1 MSEHE
6 LNQYLDWQD
15 KCYEEDTC
23 PPPHLQTA
31 DKIFNRMIAL
41 DRNPNSAYLEIEPAQ
56 IRIILNSLVSKDE
69 TDEQIAKRKIF
80 DYISEN
86 VTDYKTHPVILSDVI
101 DWLGRE
107 E

>member
-56 IRIILNSLVSKDE
+56 IRIILNSLVSEDE
-69 TDEQIAKRKIF
+69 AKTKRYEKQRF
-80 DYISEN
+80 
-86 VTDYKTHPVILSDVI
+86 VCILFARGDI
-101 DWLGRE
+101 DLEARDSILEWLDKERE
-107 E
+107 